1 MRTNTNGI
9 LNPIKMNHSNSFIL
23 PGGEYTGNFNKNNE
37 KIDMLQF
44 DLETTKD
51 TIIKLKSE
59 LISKNKEINNLK
71 VNKDDKS
78 LEHLYTLKV
87 IATVLKL
94 VDGEPSKE
102 TNTEQKNEN
111 ENNNKNNSSNAS
123 NNNNAN
129 GNEKKEEQKE
139 EKDNNNSNNNSNQ
152 NNISKKLPPISN
164 RSEQSPKKGNRYNK
178 ELSYI
183 SSLKLQING
192 LKELLSKKDEEIKE
206 IQKNKTTLNYSKLQN
221 NFERNIA
228 ELSNIKKQNELMKTK
243 IEDVTNLLF
252 IEKEGN
258 KSLKSKLQVF
268 QSSFKDFQEN
278 SDKKNMDLEAKL
290 VQAHEKERD
299 CRIFHIRRAS
309 GPELLGSRNSSKV
322 NLDNDLDDNKRLK
335 IAEEEIK
342 NIKKN
347 IENMNKDIKSKN
359 DENEIL
365 KDNKI
370 ELEKKV
376 NEMKERNS
384 KLKNEI
390 NSMNKNVKDLKNNN
404 NNLEKENKNLKNK
417 FKTSNNNLTNEQNK
431 IVKIKENLNK
441 KENEILELKK
451 QIEKLKQSNNFKDG
465 MFFTSIGAKGKT
477 KNDNLAD
484 VDVNIDEE
492 LAQIENKYKMINE
505 QNKKNNEE
513 KKIDEEEEN
522 ASKKDKEIKEEEKVN
537 NDNKNEIKDDLDKDK
552 KEEEKI

>member
-1 MRTNTNGI
+1 MS
-9 LNPIKMNHSNSFIL
+9 HSNSFIL

-59 LISKNKEINNLK
+59 LISKNKEINSLK

-102 TNTEQKNEN
+102 VSIEQKNEN
-111 ENNNKNNSSNAS
+111 ENNNNSNVS

-129 GNEKKEEQKE
+129 GNEKKEEQKD
-139 EKDNNNSNNNSNQ
+139 EKENNNSNNNANQ
-152 NNISKKLPPISN
+152 NSISKKLPPISN
-164 RSEQSPKKGNRYNK
+164 RTEQSPKKGNKSTSK

-243 IEDVTNLLF
+243 IEDVTNLLY

-309 GPELLGSRNSSKV
+309 GPELQGMGSRNSSRV

-342 NIKKN
+342 NIKKD

-359 DENEIL
+359 DENDVL
-365 KDNKI
+365 KENKI

-376 NEMKERNS
+376 NEMKDRNN
-384 KLKNEI
+384 KLKTEI
-390 NSMNKNVKDLKNNN
+390 NSMNKNVKDLKNNK

-417 FKTSNNNLTNEQNK
+417 YKTSNNDLTNEQNK
-431 IVKIKENLNK
+431 ITKIKENLNK

-492 LAQIENKYKMINE
+492 LAQIESKYKMINE

-513 KKIDEEEEN
+513 KKIDEEEEIPN
-522 ASKKDKEIKEEEKVN
+522 KNKENKEEEKVDN
-537 NDNKNEIKDDLDKDK
+537 NTNKNENKDDLDIDKEKKDD
-552 KEEEKI
+552 EKI

>member
-347 IENMNKDIKSKN
+347 IENINKDIKSKN

>member
-1 MRTNTNGI
+1 MKTNTNGI

-59 LISKNKEINNLK
+59 LISKNKEISNLK

-139 EKDNNNSNNNSNQ
+139 EKDNSNNNSNL

-309 GPELLGSRNSSKV
+309 GPDLLGSRNSSKV

-376 NEMKERNS
+376 NEMKERNN
-384 KLKNEI
+384 KFKNEI

-417 FKTSNNNLTNEQNK
+417 FKTSNNDLTNEQNK

-451 QIEKLKQSNNFKDG
+451 QIEKLKQNNNFKDG

-513 KKIDEEEEN
+513 KKIVEEEEN
-522 ASKKDKEIKEEEKVN
+522 ASKKDKEIKEEEKVD

>member
-1 MRTNTNGI
+1 MRTNTSGL
-9 LNPIKMNHSNSFIL
+9 LNPIKMSHSNSFIL

-59 LISKNKEINNLK
+59 LLSKNKEINSLK

-94 VDGEPSKE
+94 LDGDPSKE
-102 TNTEQKNEN
+102 ASSDQKNEN
-111 ENNNKNNSSNAS
+111 ENSSNINNNSNAS
-123 NNNNAN
+123 NNNNSN
-129 GNEKKEEQKE
+129 GNDKKEEQKE
-139 EKDNNNSNNNSNQ
+139 EKENNNVNNASNANQ
-152 NNISKKLPPISN
+152 NNVSKKLPPISN
-164 RSEQSPKKGNRYNK
+164 RTEQSPKKGSRNISK

-243 IEDVTNLLF
+243 IEDVTNLLY

-322 NLDNDLDDNKRLK
+322 NLDNDLDDSKRLK

-342 NIKKN
+342 NIKKD

-365 KDNKI
+365 KENKS

-376 NEMKERNS
+376 NEMKDRNN
-384 KLKNEI
+384 KLKTEI
-390 NSMNKNVKDLKNNN
+390 NSMNKNVKDLKNTK

-417 FKTSNNNLTNEQNK
+417 YKTSNNDLTNEQNK
-431 IVKIKENLNK
+431 ITKIKENLNK

-492 LAQIENKYKMINE
+492 LAQIESKYKMINE
-505 QNKKNNEE
+505 QNKKDNEE

-522 ASKKDKEIKEEEKVN
+522 VDKYKDKEEEKN
-537 NDNKNEIKDDLDKDK
+537 GNDNKEDLNKDKDD
-552 KEEEKI
+552 EEKI